1 MNDNQRQTIRDSARR
16 LRSRLTFIMLCSHA
30 LKLDLHDVLSL
41 KHEEEFHKMDRV
53 LEEIKTVL
61 DALLKQF
68 EQPPKE
74 TATPAGDEAA
84 IIGACTD
91 SQDAA

>member
-1 MNDNQRQTIRDSARR
+1 
-16 LRSRLTFIMLCSHA
+16 
-30 LKLDLHDVLSL
+30 
-41 KHEEEFHKMDRV
+41 MDCV

-61 DALLKQF
+61 NALLKHF
-68 EQPPKE
+68 EQPPKKAAIP
-74 TATPAGDEAA
+74 TGDEGE

>member
-1 MNDNQRQTIRDSARR
+1 MNDSQRKTIRDSAHR

-41 KHEEEFHKMDRV
+41 KHEEEFDRMDRV

-61 DALLKQF
+61 NALLKHF

-74 TATPAGDEAA
+74 GAIPAGDNTE

>member
-1 MNDNQRQTIRDSARR
+1 MNDNQRQAIRDSAHR

-30 LKLDLHDVLSL
+30 LKLDLNDVLSL

-68 EQPPKE
+68 EQPPKD

-84 IIGACTD
+84 KIGACTE